1 MAAAAAGSAC
11 GFVELQ
17 LCAAPAAV
25 AAAMMGKGVQQAQW
39 SLPARVPLLGSQAT
53 PGPCSIVKLPLSVPN
68 SGAAAGGAAGAT
80 GSAGTVPL
88 TAGGTAGAGAQGEA
102 APAAARRRASTRGRA
117 AAGAAG
123 QQEQGACFVSVHT
136 AAIPGGGGAWAVHL
150 LPTYVL
156 VNTLST
162 EVQLRQYDS
171 ELVLQ
176 TVPPGGHCCV
186 LWPNAAL
193 PLKLQFRVDEPGW
206 SWSGA
211 ASVDAPGEF
220 LVK

>member
-1 MAAAAAGSAC
+1 M
-11 GFVELQ
+11 
-17 LCAAPAAV
+17 
-25 AAAMMGKGVQQAQW
+25 
-39 SLPARVPLLGSQAT
+39 
-53 PGPCSIVKLPLSVPN
+53 
-68 SGAAAGGAAGAT
+68 
-80 GSAGTVPL
+80 
-88 TAGGTAGAGAQGEA
+88 
-102 APAAARRRASTRGRA
+102 
-117 AAGAAG
+117 
-123 QQEQGACFVSVHT
+123 
-136 AAIPGGGGAWAVHL
+136 HL
-150 LPTYVL
+150 LPTYLL

-176 TVPPGGHCCV
+176 TVAPGGHCCV